1 MRMHATSIGG
11 RQQTRTRL
19 RRKQGTKSGEGKKI
33 KRKVAD
39 FQNGEYQRSHTSS
52 SKERKADEKQ
62 RGMTEKYQK

>member
-19 RRKQGTKSGEGKKI
+19 RSKQGRNRAKEQKKF
-33 KRKVAD
+33 KRKVAE

-62 RGMTEKYQK
+62 RE